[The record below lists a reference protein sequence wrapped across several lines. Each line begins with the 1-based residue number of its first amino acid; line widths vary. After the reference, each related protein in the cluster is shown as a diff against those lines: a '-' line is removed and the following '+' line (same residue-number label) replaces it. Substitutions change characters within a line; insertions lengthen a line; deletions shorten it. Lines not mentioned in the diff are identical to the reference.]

1 MTELYDAIVIGGG
14 VNGTGLVRDLARRGF
29 RAVLFCLI
37 VAVSQGAIPWQVAI
51 QCLVAGWRQ
60 Y

>member
-29 RAVLFCLI
+29 RAVLFEKGDFAPLCQPRP
-37 VAVSQGAIPWQVAI
+37 SPDS
-51 QCLVAGWRQ
+51 
-60 Y
+60 